1 MTYSYNLG
9 LAFEQIV
16 DRFAENTA
24 LRFVDGSAVSYREL
38 DRLSNRIAHALL
50 TLGVARRDV
59 VGIFQSKTQFGFAAM
74 LAALKLGATYVN
86 LDDQNPALRISAM
99 LDSCR
104 PRLILT
110 DCPLPSALVEAC
122 LAVGASPIFIET
134 LEHQAKDGTSKR
146 LPDTRMVVGSDPA
159 YLMFTS
165 GSTGVPKGALIA
177 HSSVMNL
184 IGWSQ
189 TQFEI
194 RPNDILTNVNP
205 VYFDNSVFDFYSALF
220 SGATLVP
227 FPRDIVSQPTK
238 LVSLVEELACTLWF
252 SVPSMLI
259 YLITLRQLTAKS
271 WPAMRCLAFGGEG
284 YPTGELRKLFD
295 LFGHRAQLVN
305 VYGPTECTCICSA
318 YPVGRTDLE
327 GKTGLPPLGSI
338 AINFDYLIL
347 GEDDREVSCGDAGE
361 LCLLGPQVGLGY
373 YNDAERTAA
382 SFVRNPLNTNFFE
395 RMYRCGD
402 LVRQD
407 SQGKIW
413 FVGRKDNQIKHM
425 GYRIELEEVEAALNS
440 LPDVS
445 ESAAVYERV
454 REQHGRIV
462 AFLAGPD
469 VIDEQGLRVALRNRL
484 PDYMVPSKIYVLPV
498 LPKNANG
505 KIDRKGMLSRAAEN
519 LSD

>member
-24 LRFVDGSAVSYREL
+24 LRLVDGSTVSYREL
-38 DRLSNRIAHALL
+38 DRLSNRIAHGLL
-50 TLGVARRDV
+50 ALGVARRDV
-59 VGIFQSKTQFGFAAM
+59 VGIFQSKTRFGFGAM

-86 LDDQNPALRISAM
+86 LDDQNPAQRISTM
-99 LDSCR
+99 LDTCR
-104 PRLILT
+104 PRLVLT
-110 DCPLPSALVEAC
+110 DCPLPPTLVEAC
-122 LAVGASPIFIET
+122 IAVGVSPIPIET
-134 LEHQAKDGTSKR
+134 LDHDAEERTSKR
-146 LPDTRMVVGSDPA
+146 LPETGLVVGSDPA

-177 HSSVMNL
+177 HSSVLNL

-189 TQFEI
+189 TQFTI
-194 RPNDILTNVNP
+194 RPDDVLTNVNP

-220 SGATLVP
+220 SGAALAP
-227 FPRDIVSQPTK
+227 FPRGIVSQPAK
-238 LVSLVEELACTLWF
+238 LVTLIEELGCTLWF

-259 YLITLRQLTAKS
+259 YLMTLRQLSAKS

-295 LFGHRAQLVN
+295 LFEHRAQLVN

-318 YPVGRTDLE
+318 YPIARADLE
-327 GKTGLPPLGSI
+327 DKGGLPPLGSI
-338 AINFDYLIL
+338 ASNFDYLIL
-347 GEDDREVSCGDAGE
+347 GDDDREVPQGDSGE

-373 YNDAERTAA
+373 YNDADRTAA
-382 SFVRNPLNTNFFE
+382 SFVRNPLNTKFFE

-407 SQGKIW
+407 AHGEIW

-445 ESAAVYERV
+445 EAAAVYERV

-462 AFLAGPD
+462 AFLAGPN
-469 VIDEQGLRVALRNRL
+469 VIDEQGLRVALRDRL
-484 PDYMVPSKIYVLPV
+484 PDYMVPSKIIVLPV

-505 KIDRKGMLSRAAEN
+505 KVDRKGLLAQCS
-519 LSD
+519 